1 MEKQMGTGEI
11 DMEKW
16 RLGNG
21 NQDEKEMETSVEE
34 KWKTA

>member
-1 MEKQMGTGEI
+1 
-11 DMEKW
+11 MEKW
-16 RLGNG
+16 ELEKLRWGNG